1 MMLRTKLLLGAILVA
16 FTAFHAVIW
25 YNVAPLLAA
34 PQSERA
40 AMFRAD

>member
-1 MMLRTKLLLGAILVA
+1 MMLRTKLLLGAILAA

-34 PQSERA
+34 PRTDPA

>member
-1 MMLRTKLLLGAILVA
+1 MMPPMKLLLGVILLTFA
-16 FTAFHAVIW
+16 AFHAAIW

-40 AMFRAD
+40 AMFGAD